1 MFFAKLLVYVV
12 LYNIYLSLTKY
23 FSNYISIA
31 MYKFDAVGF
40 LLKNSLFMH
49 VAFLIG
55 TKGLFQKDPFHRSL
69 LLL

>member
-1 MFFAKLLVYVV
+1 MFFAKQMVYIV
-12 LYNIYLSLTKY
+12 LCNIYLSLTKK
-23 FSNYISIA
+23 FSNYISIE
-31 MYKFDAVGF
+31 K
-40 LLKNSLFMH
+40 SLFLH